1 MLLIPHT
8 VVAVAIATVFKE
20 PKFVLP
26 LALLSH
32 FIIDSIP
39 HWDFLSGELQKKEFT
54 GVRGKNLLFILVD
67 FFVALNLG
75 LFFVWRALPDVTL
88 AATILFAAALANLPD
103 AVLIPRAFFGKKWDW
118 LFAYN
123 RLHSRFQARLFS
135 FWGILTQVVVIAI
148 GLLVALR

>member
-32 FIIDSIP
+32 FIIDLIP
-39 HWDFLSGELQKKEFT
+39 HWDLLKGELQKKEFT
-54 GVRGKNLLFILVD
+54 GVKGKTLLFILVD
-67 FFVALNLG
+67 FFVAVDLG
-75 LFFVWRALPDVTL
+75 LFFVWQALPDVTL
-88 AATILFAAALANLPD
+88 AATIFFAAALANLPD
-103 AVLIPRAFFGKKWDW
+103 AVLMPRAFFGKKWDW

-123 RLHSRFQARLFS
+123 RFHSRFQTNLFS
-135 FWGILTQVVVIAI
+135 FWGILTQAIVIAI
-148 GLLVALR
+148 GLLIALR